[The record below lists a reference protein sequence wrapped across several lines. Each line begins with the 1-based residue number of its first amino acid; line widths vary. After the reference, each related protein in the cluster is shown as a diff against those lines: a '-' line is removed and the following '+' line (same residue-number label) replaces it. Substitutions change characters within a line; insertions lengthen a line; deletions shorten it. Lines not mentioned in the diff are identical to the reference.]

1 MCILANASTTIPCTK
16 QDYHFA
22 FFLLLRLNGIIR
34 KVHDHCTRIVP
45 SFHSYHTLIIYYWAA
60 HKGNDQSRNEKQHSF
75 YVKKRQNGWQTEL
88 PEGFA
93 CLIPHSMEPIF
104 EERRQVIL
112 GHLAK
117 RFGRQFENKNYCI
130 VLLALYLLRIIIQI
144 QYYFDDCISLCG
156 SCSVE
161 TMPSHG
167 PHRKSFDLLQN
178 YSLPVCEKSFLK
190 KGICYLQITPS
201 NSNIFTRKVRR
212 ALNAT
217 SYRNKTKTLLC
228 EF

>member
-34 KVHDHCTRIVP
+34 KVHDLCTRIVP
-45 SFHSYHTLIIYYWAA
+45 FFHSYHTLIIYYWAA

-93 CLIPHSMEPIF
+93 CLIPHSMESIF
-104 EERRQVIL
+104 EERGQVIL

-117 RFGRQFENKNYCI
+117 RFGRQFENTK
-130 VLLALYLLRIIIQI
+130 LLHGVIGPISMPNDYLNTV
-144 QYYFDDCISLCG
+144 FHDVVSLCG
-156 SCSVE
+156 RGRNNVHPQS
-161 TMPSHG
+161 PW
-167 PHRKSFDLLQN
+167 
-178 YSLPVCEKSFLK
+178 K
-190 KGICYLQITPS
+190 KL
-201 NSNIFTRKVRR
+201 
-212 ALNAT
+212 
-217 SYRNKTKTLLC
+217 
-228 EF
+228 